1 MTKSPIIYLLIR
13 SNTETVYLFDGHVS
27 YNMILQ
33 YEHFDVST
41 GLCIL
46 FSQLVDACWT
56 AGLVI
61 AGYTAHIHICMYI
74 CMYLRKDVWERGLS
88 REMTRRLCLRVC
100 SSDWTL
106 KCACWVFNG
115 GLIGSKV
122 EWIWKWCKMV
132 WRGR

>member
-74 CMYLRKDVWERGLS
+74 CMYLRKDV
-88 REMTRRLCLRVC
+88 
-100 SSDWTL
+100 
-106 KCACWVFNG
+106 
-115 GLIGSKV
+115 
-122 EWIWKWCKMV
+122 
-132 WRGR
+132 